1 MCTVYRMIAAA
12 MWAVSACL
20 AVLGLI
26 ESQNSTDFYAWS
38 LLMAIGGSIFTGWL
52 VIRWELDRA
61 TSRAEETVSEAVAY
75 AVGKEI
81 SESRVLQL
89 H

>member
-1 MCTVYRMIAAA
+1 MCTAYRMIAAA

-26 ESQNSTDFYAWS
+26 ESQDPMDFYAWS
-38 LLMAIGGSIFTGWL
+38 LLIAVGACVFTGRL
-52 VIRWELDRA
+52 VVRYELDRA
-61 TSRAEETVSEAVAY
+61 TARAEETVSEAVAY

-81 SESRVLQL
+81 SDSRVLEL
-89 H
+89 R